1 MVIRI
6 IRIAQE
12 MFLTIL
18 IVFASLMGLIILHEF
33 GHFILAKIFGVKVEE
48 FGIGYPPRLIGKR
61 FGETLYSLNLLPF
74 GAFVKIPGEIG
85 KTDDKRSFS
94 SQSVSK
100 RILIVLGGVLSF
112 WVISAILFSIV
123 FTLGTRMAIE
133 DTENFNLVS
142 PKVQIAQIAP
152 NSPAQ
157 IAGLEPG
164 DAIEEFKIPY
174 KAEPSGFRQNSKFKI
189 ERVKELQ
196 ELTEK
201 YKGQEITLTIKKGKE
216 ILDVTLVP
224 RVSPPEGEGPMG
236 VALVRTA
243 IKSYPWWKSPWQGI
257 LATINMTGAIIQG
270 YGRAIKN
277 VISGGPSGVQMMGPV
292 GVFHLFW
299 QVSQLGINYFLQ
311 FLGMI
316 AIYFALFNI
325 LPIPA
330 LDGGKLLFLG
340 IEAIRKKPVSEK
352 IEQNVTTAFFA
363 LLIALMI
370 LVTIKDISRLF

>member
-1 MVIRI
+1 
-6 IRIAQE
+6 

-18 IVFASLMGLIILHEF
+18 IVFISLIGLICLHEF
-33 GHFILAKIFGVKVEE
+33 GHFLFAKIFGVKVEE

-94 SQSVSK
+94 AQPVSK

-112 WVISAILFSIV
+112 WVISALLFSIV
-123 FTLGTRMAIE
+123 FTLGSRVAIE
-133 DTENFNLVS
+133 DTENFNLID

-157 IAGLEPG
+157 IAGLELG
-164 DAIEEFKIPY
+164 DTIKQFQFFQI
-174 KAEPSGFRQNSKFKI
+174 SKM
-189 ERVKELQ
+189 KEVQ

-201 YKGQEITLTIKKGKE
+201 YKGQEVSLMIERGKE
-216 ILDVTLVP
+216 VFEVKLIP
-224 RVSPPEGEGPMG
+224 RISPPQGEGPVG
-236 VALVRTA
+236 LALVRTS

-270 YGRAIKN
+270 YGECIKN
-277 VISGGPSGVQMMGPV
+277 VISGEPSGVEMMGPV
-292 GVFHLFW
+292 GVFHLFYKS
-299 QVSQLGINYFLQ
+299 SQLGINYFLQ
-311 FLGMI
+311 FFGMI
-316 AIYFALFNI
+316 AIYLAIFNI

-330 LDGGKLLFLG
+330 VDGGKLLFLG
-340 IEAIRKKPVSEK
+340 IEAVRKKPVNPK
-352 IEQNVTTAFFA
+352 TEQNVTTVFFT
-363 LLIALMI
+363 LLIILMI
-370 LVTIKDISRLF
+370 LVTIKDIARLF

>member
-112 WVISAILFSIV
+112 WVISAILFSLV

-133 DTENFNLVS
+133 DTENFS
-142 PKVQIAQIAP
+142 PIDPEVQIAQIAP

-164 DAIEEFKIPY
+164 DAIEEFKI
-174 KAEPSGFRQNSKFKI
+174 QNSKFKI

-299 QVSQLGINYFLQ
+299 QVSQLGVNYFLQ

-316 AIYFALFNI
+316 AIYFAIFNI

>member
-133 DTENFNLVS
+133 DTENFS
-142 PKVQIAQIAP
+142 PIDPEVQIAQIAP

-174 KAEPSGFRQNSKFKI
+174 KAESSGFRQNSKFKI

-299 QVSQLGINYFLQ
+299 QVSQLGVNYFLQ

-316 AIYFALFNI
+316 AIYFAIFNI

>member
-1 MVIRI
+1 MS
-6 IRIAQE
+6 
-12 MFLTIL
+12 MFLTII
-18 IVFASLMGLIILHEF
+18 IVFISLMSLIILHEF

-74 GAFVKIPGEIG
+74 GAFVKILGEIG

-94 SQSVSK
+94 AQSISK
-100 RILIVLGGVLSF
+100 RSLIVLGGVLSF
-112 WVISAILFSIV
+112 WVMAAILFSIV

-157 IAGLEPG
+157 IAGLKVG
-164 DAIEEFKIPY
+164 DTIKEFKIPY

-189 ERVKELQ
+189 EKIKEVQ

-201 YKGQEITLTIKKGKE
+201 SKGEEVVLTIERGPTSGRYPE
-216 ILDVTLVP
+216 VFDVKLIP
-224 RVSPPEGEGPMG
+224 RISPPQAEGPMG
-236 VALVRTA
+236 VALVRTD
-243 IKSYPWWKSPWQGI
+243 IKSYPWWKSPWEGI
-257 LATINMTGAIIQG
+257 LATINMTGDIIQG

-277 VISGGPSGVQMMGPV
+277 VISGGPSGVEMMGPV
-292 GVFHLFW
+292 GVFHLFYKS
-299 QVSQLGINYFLQ
+299 SQLGINYFLQ

-316 AIYFALFNI
+316 AIYLALFNI

-330 LDGGKLLFLG
+330 VDGGKLLFLG
-340 IEAIRKKPVSEK
+340 IEAVRKRPISEK
-352 IEQNVTTAFFA
+352 IEQNITAVFFV

-370 LVTIKDISRLF
+370 LVTIKDIARLF